1 MEKEKIAVATI
12 FIIAVLS
19 AIIIA
24 FPNKGVGETLQGARI
39 YVDPPTVTEEARQP
53 PFTFQVYMAVYNV
66 SNMVYCEFN
75 MSYTP
80 GIFVVNQIFKLK
92 VQGQYPSLYTD
103 VDDLKGYV
111 YARLTYSQP
120 ITLAGETAKLLEV
133 EFTAENYGF
142 TALDL
147 HDVLIKDKDGKA
159 VSCDVGDGY
168 VSIIKHDIAVTG
180 CSASTNATYVGRLVD
195 VNVIVENEGNVAENV
210 TVKVYA
216 DNQLIATLS
225 ASLGPNEMVTLT
237 ATWNTSSWAPSLT
250 PRRLKAEAEAVPYEV
265 SLENNVFTD
274 GNVTLKIAG
283 DVNGDGAVDI
293 KDLELWDAAY
303 GSKPGDPNWN
313 PQADINGDNIVDK
326 EDGILIIQNYKSSL
340 QP

>member
-1 MEKEKIAVATI
+1 MKEKIVASAI

-19 AIIIA
+19 AIIVA
-24 FPNKGVGETLQGARI
+24 FPNKGAGETLQGTRI

-53 PFTFQVYMAVYNV
+53 PFTFQVYITVYNV

-120 ITLAGETAKLLEV
+120 ITLAGETAKLLGV

-142 TALDL
+142 TVLDL
-147 HDVLIKDKDGKA
+147 HDVIIKDKNGN
-159 VSCDVGDGY
+159 VVPCDVGDGY

-180 CSASTNATYVGRLVD
+180 CSTSTNATYVGRLVD
-195 VNVIVENEGNVAENV
+195 VSVTVENKGNVAENI

-216 DNQLIATLS
+216 DSQLIATLS
-225 ASLGPNEMVTLT
+225 ISLNPNETVTLT
-237 ATWNTSSWAPSLT
+237 ATWNTSSWMPSLK
-250 PRRLKAEAEAVPYEV
+250 PYQLKAEAEAVPYEV

-274 GNVTLKIAG
+274 GNVTLKIVG
-283 DVNGDGAVDI
+283 DVNGDGIVDI
-293 KDLELWDAAY
+293 KDLELWDAAF
-303 GSKPGDPNWN
+303 GSKPGDSNWN
-313 PQADINGDNIVDK
+313 LQADINGDNIVDK
-326 EDGILIIQNYKSSL
+326 EDGILIILNYKSSL